1 MRNIRNLKDPP
12 TCVGG
17 GALVVLLLWWCLL
30 WISPV
35 AITATTT
42 TLPKVVCT
50 EHDTKITCDCNNV
63 EQVSL
68 TIIIFLSRSFSFS
81 FFDTLHT
88 PFAGH
93 DHAPIAGQCLS
104 G

>member
-12 TCVGG
+12 TCGG
-17 GALVVLLLWWCLL
+17 GVLVVLLLWWCLL

-35 AITATTT
+35 AIATS
-42 TLPKVVCT
+42 TLPKVICT

-68 TIIIFLSRSFSFS
+68 TKTISLYLSVSPSL
-81 FFDTLHT
+81 TLV
-88 PFAGH
+88 F
-93 DHAPIAGQCLS
+93 
-104 G
+104 